1 MQKEVSSLDYRIA
14 KWGDSLAL
22 LIPQPLAS
30 EIGLEL
36 DTEVELTSRG
46 QELVVTVRKRSNSKL
61 DMLLE
66 GITEENLHA
75 EVDTEQ
81 RVGNETW

>member
-1 MQKEVSSLDYRIA
+1 METRIA

-30 EIGLEL
+30 QAGLEL

-46 QELVVTVRKRSNSKL
+46 GELVVTVRKGCHSKL
-61 DMLLE
+61 DVILA
-66 GITEENLHA
+66 GITEEKVHA
-75 EVDTEQ
+75 EVDTGQ
-81 RVGNETW
+81 PVGNESW

>member
-1 MQKEVSSLDYRIA
+1 MDYRIA

>member
-1 MQKEVSSLDYRIA
+1 METRIA

-22 LIPQPLAS
+22 LIPLPLAS
-30 EIGLEL
+30 QVGLEL

-46 QELVVTVRKRSNSKL
+46 RELVVTVRKRSYSKL
-61 DMLLE
+61 DVLLE

-75 EVDTEQ
+75 EVDTGQ
-81 RVGNETW
+81 PVGNES

>member
-1 MQKEVSSLDYRIA
+1 MQKEVSSLDSRIA